1 MPASSFLACSGDRQP
16 AAFRDQDEK
25 GRNPPHLLAR
35 DAYDKVTALPL
46 LCTGE
51 YPTTDEPRLVV
62 FALDRFLGFELVDVA
77 NQQFQLRAVTVLG
90 NSDDDLLVAVRRR
103 KCVDVR
109 TISTSLRERIY
120 EWTCGAASGL
130 TSKKDQVWR
139 LLGKDCSGADLAVS
153 PGRRGDGRPRWCGT
167 REGRDFRSWPSRPG
181 RCLAGEGGRCQLPG
195 SRARRARQ
203 ALRGSTCAPARP
215 PPSTSAGIGGLLRG
229 MHS

>member
-16 AAFRDQDEK
+16 AAFRDQDQK
-25 GRNPPHLLAR
+25 DHNPPHRLAR

-90 NSDDDLLVAVRRR
+90 NSDDDLLVAVRRG

-109 TISTSLRERIY
+109 TISTSLGARIH
-120 EWTCGAASGL
+120 EWTCGSARAL

-153 PGRRGDGRPRWCGT
+153 PVGGVMGGPARVWDPR
-167 REGRDFRSWPSRPG
+167 
-181 RCLAGEGGRCQLPG
+181 G
-195 SRARRARQ
+195 SRLPVV
-203 ALRGSTCAPARP
+203 AL
-215 PPSTSAGIGGLLRG
+215 SAWALPCR
-229 MHS
+229 